1 MILNDSN
8 DEQARRQAQAR
19 ARLRAQTAQL
29 REQAQTN
36 QYPFDRRPT
45 TKDLMDDESEGDTQ
59 SEDTSDGVQNAHSRD
74 RSLDPEGPPWH
85 YDLTS
90 AEREKRKEK
99 RQRQSKRQNERR
111 QKLEGKSSG
120 KTSDKPNGP
129 AGLGVRIRT
138 GAIYI
143 IVTTACI
150 LLGDI
155 PTVIMLMAVAGICAG
170 EFYFMLRSDAKL
182 PNEVL
187 GIIAAVLYPPSVYF
201 YGAAGVVI
209 VTIVFV
215 VALLVWYVFWLRSR
229 IPDVAIS
236 FFGATYTGLLLC
248 GIVIVRM
255 SVDGIWGGVLVF
267 LLFAGVWIND
277 AFAYLIGSRFG
288 KHKLAPRT
296 SPKKSWEGLI
306 AGLVGSVIFWIL
318 MAFVPGV
325 NMPIYLAII
334 FGIICGVMEVLGD
347 LVESRIKRNSG
358 VKDSGTIMPGH
369 GGLLDRSD
377 SLLFASFTAAFLLVV
392 GGCIPYVA

>member
-1 MILNDSN
+1 MALNDSA
-8 DEQARRQAQAR
+8 DEQAQRQARAR

-29 REQAQTN
+29 REQAQMN
-36 QYPFDRRPT
+36 QYPFNKRPT
-45 TKDLMDDESEGDTQ
+45 TKDLMDDDSEKDSQPTDTL
-59 SEDTSDGVQNAHSRD
+59 GGIQNNNLRD

-85 YDLTS
+85 YDLTPS
-90 AEREKRKEK
+90 EREKKKEKHQKQSQRQNEK
-99 RQRQSKRQNERR
+99 RQKLRR
-111 QKLEGKSSG
+111 QDPD
-120 KTSDKPNGP
+120 KTSETSTRPSS
-129 AGLGVRIRT
+129 LGVRIRS

-143 IVTTACI
+143 IVTTACV

-155 PTVIMLMAVAGICAG
+155 PTVIMLMVVAGICAG
-170 EFYFMLRSDAKL
+170 EFYFMLRADAKL

-201 YGAAGVVI
+201 FGAAGAII
-209 VTIVFV
+209 VTLIFI

-236 FFGATYTGLLLC
+236 FFGAAYTGLLLC
-248 GIVIVRM
+248 GIVIIRM

-277 AFAYLIGSRFG
+277 AFAYLVGSRFG

-318 MAFVPGV
+318 MSFVPGV
-325 NMPIYLAII
+325 NMPIVMAIF

-358 VKDSGTIMPGH
+358 FKDSGTIMPGH

-377 SLLFASFTAAFLLVV
+377 SLLFASFTAAFLLIV
-392 GGCIPYVA
+392 GGCIPYVG